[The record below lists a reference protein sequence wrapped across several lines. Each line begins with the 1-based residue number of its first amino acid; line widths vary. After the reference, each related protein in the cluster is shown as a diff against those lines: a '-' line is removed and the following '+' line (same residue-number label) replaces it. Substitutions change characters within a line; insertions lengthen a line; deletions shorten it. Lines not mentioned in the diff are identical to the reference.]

1 MVFGELIKQ
10 IGWLVWISVW
20 ISPDWVMQMITYP
33 LRVSMFSSIIALI
46 SCIAISCIDFLHWR
60 SERCNLF
67 PDGKPFPH
75 SFVGASVSSDGLVTF
90 VPGGGRAALGVPS
103 SPPLFRPQLGSC
115 RCFFEAAS

>member
-46 SCIAISCIDFLHWR
+46 SCIVNYCADFLHWR
-60 SERCNLF
+60 SIKIS
-67 PDGKPFPH
+67 G
-75 SFVGASVSSDGLVTF
+75 
-90 VPGGGRAALGVPS
+90 
-103 SPPLFRPQLGSC
+103 
-115 RCFFEAAS
+115 

>member
-46 SCIAISCIDFLHWR
+46 SCILSVGWEGHLTIQKTLSSFRVKGTSWGMAGKIHLCIVRRPGCLR
-60 SERCNLF
+60 
-67 PDGKPFPH
+67 GK
-75 SFVGASVSSDGLVTF
+75 SNGRSVSR
-90 VPGGGRAALGVPS
+90 RAGA
-103 SPPLFRPQLGSC
+103 
-115 RCFFEAAS
+115 